1 MVEVSELCGFG
12 VPFWG
17 RVVST
22 PCVYGVCSKN
32 GPPNSKVEVAN
43 TPNSQVYRTM
53 FYMGRFGKNTP
64 KRHIL
69 WSNNSGLLDQVFQK
83 AGYMSRAEQAALKD
97 SLVKPYTDKN
107 GQRRFVG
114 IKSKLKD
121 SQRLV

>member
-1 MVEVSELCGFG
+1 MVLGLHFGGEWFPRHVCTGSVPKTDRQIAKWKLQTLPTPRFTALC
-12 VPFWG
+12 
-17 RVVST
+17 ST
-22 PCVYGVCSKN
+22 WAALV
-32 GPPNSKVEVAN
+32 
-43 TPNSQVYRTM
+43 
-53 FYMGRFGKNTP
+53 KNTP